1 MTFRNFAKFW
11 LPLILWAIFIFSA
24 STDAL
29 SAEHTSRFLV
39 PFLRWLMPDLSLA
52 TIETIHAAIRKGSH
66 LAEYA
71 IFAALL
77 WRAIHY
83 GRNVRVGFRS
93 EAVLISLVGILYA
106 AADEFHQSF
115 VTSRGSSV
123 GDVIIDSGGIL
134 LTLFAVWVITRKRR
148 REKSS

>member
-11 LPLILWAIFIFSA
+11 LPLTLWAVFIFSA

-29 SAEHTSRFLV
+29 SAEHTSRFFV

-71 IFAALL
+71 IFAALF
-77 WRAIHY
+77 
-83 GRNVRVGFRS
+83 GVRFITAEMFGPASALKRYC
-93 EAVLISLVGILYA
+93 L
-106 AADEFHQSF
+106 
-115 VTSRGSSV
+115 TS
-123 GDVIIDSGGIL
+123 SGYLRHG
-134 LTLFAVWVITRKRR
+134 
-148 REKSS
+148 